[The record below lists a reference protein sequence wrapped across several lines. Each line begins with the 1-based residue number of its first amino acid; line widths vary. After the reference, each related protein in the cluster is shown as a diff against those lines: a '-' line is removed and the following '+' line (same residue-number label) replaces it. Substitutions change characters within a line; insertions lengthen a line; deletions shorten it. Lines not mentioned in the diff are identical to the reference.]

1 MSVLL
6 STVCNILLIALVKMS
21 QRDRSDFFLALTN
34 KEVSKYVQ
42 TRGRN
47 RTDSQLSCVHD
58 DDVACGK

>member
-34 KEVSKYVQ
+34 KEVSTNAQ
-42 TRGRN
+42 TPGHN
-47 RTDSQLSCVHD
+47 RADSQLRRVHD
-58 DDVACGK
+58 DVVACGK